1 MDLLMITE
9 ENISHYVYIK
19 DFGRFMCNQIKSK
32 NKKLF
37 WKYCLQCF
45 SCEKVLQE
53 HKETFL
59 KINDKQSVKLRG
71 ESINFKNFFKQL
83 AVPFK
88 N

>member
-1 MDLLMITE
+1 M
-9 ENISHYVYIK
+9 
-19 DFGRFMCNQIKSK
+19 
-32 NKKLF
+32 
-37 WKYCLQCF
+37 QCF

-71 ESINFKNFFKQL
+71 ESINFKNFFEQL

-88 N
+88 NYADFEYLLKGLQTNVRNNITLYTEKNKKHVPCSFAYRCSQ